1 MLKVEQE
8 LNDYQFA
15 FDISLAEKIQSE
27 VDEIITSKKK
37 LEIKPAFEPK
47 PLSTTDQIFNETIKK
62 NEEFIKTS
70 LEIRDE
76 EMKAENEIADEK
88 AKKIIKDIV
97 NPVPGLFINDTF
109 NLQEDV
115 SVNKPKNTDNTFRLK
130 TQIQKN

>member
-1 MLKVEQE
+1 M
-8 LNDYQFA
+8 
-15 FDISLAEKIQSE
+15 
-27 VDEIITSKKK
+27 TSKKK

-47 PLSTTDQIFNETIKK
+47 PLLTTDQIFNETIKK

-115 SVNKPKNTDNTFRLK
+115 SVNKPKNIDNTFRLK

>member
-1 MLKVEQE
+1 
-8 LNDYQFA
+8 
-15 FDISLAEKIQSE
+15 
-27 VDEIITSKKK
+27 
-37 LEIKPAFEPK
+37 
-47 PLSTTDQIFNETIKK
+47 
-62 NEEFIKTS
+62 
-70 LEIRDE
+70 
-76 EMKAENEIADEK
+76 MKAENEIADEK

>member
-1 MLKVEQE
+1 M
-8 LNDYQFA
+8 
-15 FDISLAEKIQSE
+15 
-27 VDEIITSKKK
+27 TSKKK
-37 LEIKPAFEPK
+37 PEIKPDFEPK
-47 PLSTTDQIFNETIKK
+47 PLLTTDQIFNETTKK
-62 NEEFIKTS
+62 NEEFIKTF

>member
-1 MLKVEQE
+1 M
-8 LNDYQFA
+8 
-15 FDISLAEKIQSE
+15 
-27 VDEIITSKKK
+27 TSKKK

-47 PLSTTDQIFNETIKK
+47 PLLTADQIFNETIKK